1 MFRDLWRLIRG
12 EDERGRKV
20 RWLLG
25 LLRPYRLQVSLMRRA
40 AGRDRGGAGAAVPR
54 RAGDRQRDPAPA
66 TTSAL
71 TVIVVVFIASVAL
84 YWAATYAQT
93 YLVGW
98 VGQRA
103 LQDLRERIY
112 AHLQR
117 MSIGFFTRRRPGV
130 LISRMTND
138 VQALDT
144 LVTDGVVTLFSS
156 TLTLV
161 GVVVILLA
169 LDVALALVTFLTF
182 PLLLIG
188 SVDLPD
194 RLRRRLPADPRED
207 RRHHRLP
214 AGDALAGSGWCAA
227 SAGRSATS
235 RG

>member
-25 LLRPYRLQVSLMRRA
+25 LLRPYRLQVIADDASPLLVATA
-40 AGRDRGGAGAAVPR
+40 AALAPPYLAGKAIDSGIQD
-54 RAGDRQRDPAPA
+54 GDEG
-66 TTSAL
+66 AL
-71 TVIVVVFIASVAL
+71 TMIVLVFIASVAI

-112 AHLQR
+112 VHLQK

-138 VQALDT
+138 VQALDS
-144 LVTDGVVTLFSS
+144 LVTDGVVTLFSEH
-156 TLTLV
+156 
-161 GVVVILLA
+161 
-169 LDVALALVTFLTF
+169 
-182 PLLLIG
+182 
-188 SVDLPD
+188 PD
-194 RLRRRLPADPRED
+194 ARRAW
-207 RRHHRLP
+207 
-214 AGDALAGSGWCAA
+214 S
-227 SAGRSATS
+227 
-235 RG
+235 